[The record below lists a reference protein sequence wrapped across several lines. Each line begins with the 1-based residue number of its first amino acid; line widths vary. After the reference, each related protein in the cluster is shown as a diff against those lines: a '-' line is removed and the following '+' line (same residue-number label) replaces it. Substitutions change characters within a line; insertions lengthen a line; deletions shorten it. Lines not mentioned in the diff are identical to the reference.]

1 MKIHLLV
8 VTLAAGMLA
17 ALTFPARAQNVPAGS
32 DSFSEEEL
40 ALYKE
45 GAVMDTYETE
55 KPSGHH
61 ITYIQPLDDNHKPK
75 GPKSKILA
83 INFGI
88 EDAKAAREEGLSMA
102 QFHYSRAQAH
112 DFIFAEGWSKYQPDR
127 FFTRAYVQEAE
138 TAFLKASAR
147 GGE

>member
-8 VTLAAGMLA
+8 ATLAAGILA
-17 ALTFPARAQNVPAGS
+17 ALTFQVRAQNVPS
-32 DSFSEEEL
+32 SNSFTPEEL

-45 GAVMDTYETE
+45 GAVMDTYETGN
-55 KPSGHH
+55 PSGHH
-61 ITYIQPLDDNHKPK
+61 ITYIQPLGDNHKPK
-75 GPKSKILA
+75 GPKGKILA

-102 QFHYSRAQAH
+102 EFHYSRAQAH

-138 TAFLKASAR
+138 TAYLKACEKA
-147 GGE
+147 GE

>member
-1 MKIHLLV
+1 MNKSFLV
-8 VTLAAGMLA
+8 LTLTAVILRT
-17 ALTFPARAQNVPAGS
+17 LTFPVGAQSNRARSNNLSP
-32 DSFSEEEL
+32 EEL

-45 GAVMDTYETE
+45 GAVLETYE
-55 KPSGHH
+55 PANAGGHH

-75 GPKSKILA
+75 GPKSKMLA

-88 EDAKAAREEGLSMA
+88 EDAKAAREEGISMA
-102 QFHYSRAQAH
+102 QFHYSAAQAH

-138 TAFLKASAR
+138 TAFVKASDR
-147 GGE
+147 TEE